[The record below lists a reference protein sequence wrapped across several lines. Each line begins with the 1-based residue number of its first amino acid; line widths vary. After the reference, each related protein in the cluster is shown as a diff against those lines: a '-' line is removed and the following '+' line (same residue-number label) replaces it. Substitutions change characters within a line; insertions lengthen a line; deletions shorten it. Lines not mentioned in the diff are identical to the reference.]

1 MGKEKKNGL
10 LGTAAVMAV
19 IVFAAKALG
28 LLRDTLVADAY
39 GMTATAVA
47 YETASRLPI
56 LIFDFVIGGVVS
68 AAFIPV
74 FSDLLVREG
83 KKSAMRYAASYVNLI
98 LLISAVLTAVGVA
111 FASPLVDLLA
121 PDLAPEIKGL
131 AVELTRIL
139 FPMVM

>member
-1 MGKEKKNGL
+1 MGKEKKSGL

-28 LLRDTLVADAY
+28 LLRDTLVANAY

-98 LLISAVLTAVGVA
+98 RNYITSHTASVCHITSGSTLGEQTDAVW
-111 FASPLVDLLA
+111 LV
-121 PDLAPEIKGL
+121 
-131 AVELTRIL
+131 
-139 FPMVM
+139 M